1 MGTIKCYCLKSRKNG
16 LHCPLT
22 TEVRDLE
29 LTFNYQVRQEEI
41 VEVEIDDS
49 FVCKDERTKM
59 CKNCPFN

>member
-1 MGTIKCYCLKSRKNG
+1 MGTIKCLCLSNKGK

-22 TEVRDLE
+22 TERKDLE
-29 LTFNYQVRQEEI
+29 HTFNYQVRDEQI

-59 CKNCPFN
+59 CENCPFK